1 METPKHGGTRRNSGR
16 KIELIGEMTRK
27 ITITIDDITHRRLK
41 VLGAGNVSRGVR
53 VGAKN
58 GYADYQRSS
67 D

>member
-1 METPKHGGTRRNSGR
+1 
-16 KIELIGEMTRK
+16 MTRK